1 MSTQTNKRVPNAGKG
16 AAVGKGRTS
25 GTTAP
30 ATPAPS
36 KAETGSTIGKVIAY
50 PILVLLTVV
59 FLGPI
64 FFVLINSFK
73 SKFDLSSSPFTIP
86 TGDSFVG
93 LDNFRTGLDLSGMA
107 PSIMWSFVITILSV
121 FVVVF
126 CSAMTA
132 YYLVRVKKWWTAALY
147 FLFVFSMVIPFQM
160 VMFPVSQFSSKLHLD
175 NPLGLVV
182 LYLGFGAGL
191 SVFMFYGFL
200 KSIPVDIE
208 EAAMI
213 DGAGPLQAYFR
224 VVMPML
230 KPTAITVA
238 ILNTMWIW
246 NDFLLPYLVLGPGS
260 KYRTIPIVL
269 QGLLGSNGNRDL
281 GALMA
286 MLVLA
291 IIPIVIFYVA
301 MQKYI
306 IEGVAA
312 GAVKG

>member
-1 MSTQTNKRVPNAGKG
+1 MSMETTVLDSQSHIDAAASVPGPDKSGKTKSDKT
-16 AAVGKGRTS
+16 ASSPVGR
-25 GTTAP
+25 
-30 ATPAPS
+30 
-36 KAETGSTIGKVIAY
+36 IIAY
-50 PILVLLTVV
+50 PILILLTVV

-73 SKFDLSSSPFTIP
+73 SKFQLSNSPFSLP
-86 TGDSFVG
+86 LGDSFVG
-93 LDNFRTGLDLSGMA
+93 LQNYRAGLDLSGMA
-107 PSIMWSFVITILSV
+107 PSILWSFIITILSV

-175 NPLGLVV
+175 NPLGMVV

-200 KSIPVDIE
+200 KAIPVDIE

-213 DGAGPLQAYFR
+213 DGCNPLQVYFR

-269 QGLLGSNGNRDL
+269 QMLLGSNGNRDL

-291 IIPIVIFYVA
+291 IIPIVVFYVT